1 MVGSD
6 NNDKNSQTFDLNLI
20 PFIDVL
26 STCICF
32 LLISAVMI
40 QVGGFGLS
48 QATGSQIDSATPP
61 PSIAV
66 EINARGDITM
76 LLKDIPGQTTNGRDS
91 ILGQNG
97 KVDVRMLTAKVAALK
112 AQYKMLSTVFITP
125 VNQVKYDEIIK
136 TMQIFRDQKISQ
148 VGLVPLK
155 NSI

>member
-1 MVGSD
+1 MHGGGD
-6 NNDKNSQTFDLNLI
+6 NDNGQTFDLNLV

-32 LLISAVMI
+32 LLMTAVMI

-48 QATGSQIDSATPP
+48 QATGSNIDATTPP
-61 PSIAV
+61 PSISV
-66 EINARGDITM
+66 EIGARGDITLM
-76 LLKDIPGQTTNGRDS
+76 LKDVPGQTSNGRDQ
-91 ILGQNG
+91 IAGVAG
-97 KVDVRMLTAKVAALK
+97 RVDTQTLTSKITQLK
-112 AQYKMLSTVFITP
+112 QRYQMLSTVFIMP
-125 VNQVKYDEIIK
+125 SQSVKYDDIIK